1 LKIVSR
7 YSPKSLL
14 IPEIHGTGLQICEA
28 LSFELFPRRRRPFH
42 HVQGN
47 QEMSLE
53 SEALIS
59 AAEELMHAVE
69 FIKEARKAF
78 DDLPAAQTDREAD
91 TRGRLRAAL
100 AETHLSMLM
109 APITMC
115 AVAKKLSIVP
125 HH

>member
-1 LKIVSR
+1 LR
-7 YSPKSLL
+7 YAKPEL
-14 IPEIHGTGLQICEA
+14 IPKNHGTGSQKRKA
-28 LSFELFPRRRRPFH
+28 FVVWAFPRRRRPFH

-69 FIKEARKAF
+69 YIKEARKAF
-78 DDLPAAQTDREAD
+78 DDLPAAQSDREAD
-91 TRGRLRAAL
+91 TRSRLRAAL

-115 AVAKKLSIVP
+115 NVAKKLSIVP